1 MLVERSH
8 KTFTALVVA
17 ATTAAI
23 VFYSEQVVANG
34 ETPQQEIK
42 RKFPGVRDGM
52 TSTVYAV
59 ASDDTI
65 ASEGFCLAH

>member
-23 VFYSEQVVANG
+23 VFYSEQVVANDQS
-34 ETPQQEIK
+34 QQEMK
-42 RKFPGVRDGM
+42 RKAPAGRDWM
-52 TSTVYAV
+52 TSTVYTV
-59 ASDDTI
+59 A
-65 ASEGFCLAH
+65 AEGFRLAH

>member
-1 MLVERSH
+1 MLVEKSH

-34 ETPQQEIK
+34 QTLQEDK
-42 RKFPGVRDGM
+42 RKVPDLSDGM
-52 TSTVYAV
+52 TSTVHTTA
-59 ASDDTI
+59 T
-65 ASEGFCLAH
+65 EGFCLAH